1 MPFSVKTLDFLV
13 ENRIQNSR
21 EWYHA
26 HKEEFQQ
33 FVLQPMRELVEYLTP
48 VINEIDPQLICE
60 PKVERSIS
68 RVYRDTRFSK
78 DKSLYREVMWC
89 MFVRDKRE
97 FSCSPGLFF
106 EFSPDGFRYGGG
118 YYHTPTKTMEA
129 ARELILENHKTFQ
142 KASRAFE
149 KQDVFYMSG
158 ELYKRPHYPNQPER
172 LRNWLERRDIGFLHN
187 SEDFDLLFS
196 DKLPQV
202 LEHDFRLLKPMHEF
216 LCAAEERSLKN
227 SLN

>member
-1 MPFSVKTLDFLV
+1 MPFSAETLDFLV
-13 ENRIQNSR
+13 KNRIHNSR

-26 HKEEFQQ
+26 HKDTFQKV
-33 FVLQPMRELVEYLTP
+33 VLQPMRELVEYLTP
-48 VINEIDPQLICE
+48 AVNEIDPLLICE
-60 PKVERSIS
+60 PKVDRSIS

-129 ARELILENHKTFQ
+129 ARELILEKDKTFQ
-142 KASRAFE
+142 RALKAYES
-149 KQDVFYMSG
+149 QDVFALEGDM
-158 ELYKRPHYPNQPER
+158 YKRPHYPDSPER
-172 LRNWLERRDIGFLHN
+172 LRSWLERRNISFLHN
-187 SEDFDLLFS
+187 SENFDLLFS
-196 DKLPQV
+196 EELPRV
-202 LEHDFRLLKPMHEF
+202 LEQDFRLLKPMHEF
-216 LCAAEERSLKN
+216 LCAAEERAKN
-227 SLN
+227 NG